1 MINIIEYF
9 KELKMNFKEIAKA
22 HELKSVRVK
31 GNSLI
36 INQGEATYIY
46 SHAKIAKAVALK
58 LKNLIGL

>member
-1 MINIIEYF
+1 
-9 KELKMNFKEIAKA
+9 MNFKDIAKA

-46 SHAKIAKAVALK
+46 SHNKIAKAVALK